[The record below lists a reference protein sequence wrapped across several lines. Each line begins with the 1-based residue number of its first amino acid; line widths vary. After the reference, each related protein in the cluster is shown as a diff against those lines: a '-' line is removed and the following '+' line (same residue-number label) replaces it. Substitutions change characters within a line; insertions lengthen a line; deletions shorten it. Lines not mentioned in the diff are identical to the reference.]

1 MALRP
6 STRNGIFEVIEK
18 HLDLVSLPVRGKCFL
33 GILLAFGDDDP
44 LVGLLRDERIDSL
57 L

>member
-33 GILLAFGDDDP
+33 GILLALGDDDP